1 MAVPCGPWPRAKQ
14 PRGFV
19 CRHLLGLGPAR
30 RPRGRDAG
38 RVALVPAEVQ
48 RAGEATDA
56 CTPVRLAR
64 VAQGGVRLAMTGPV
78 LWYGAVCG
86 ALAGAALP
94 HACARIVASLRPY
107 PDAEH
112 VVSAPRAR
120 LPPRGGWSPQ
130 HTRDAILS
138 GLGLAAASAGV
149 AWRVND
155 GLLLVAV
162 WLVVLYAGLLLA
174 VVDIM
179 TRRLPTPIVAAAALA
194 VGGLLAGHAFI
205 TGQTHI
211 LVTAALAA
219 GALGGVYLLLA
230 ITGGSGMGLGDVRL
244 AALLGASLGTLGWPA
259 VLWGGLLPYA
269 LAAPEA
275 LTRLTLRRQPDLAFG
290 PYLLAG
296 AFLSVALVGP

>member
-1 MAVPCGPWPRAKQ
+1 MI
-14 PRGFV
+14 
-19 CRHLLGLGPAR
+19 
-30 RPRGRDAG
+30 
-38 RVALVPAEVQ
+38 
-48 RAGEATDA
+48 
-56 CTPVRLAR
+56 
-64 VAQGGVRLAMTGPV
+64 GPV
-78 LWYGAVCG
+78 LWYGTLCG

-94 HACARIVASLRPY
+94 HACAQIVASLRPRV
-107 PDAEH
+107 DAEH
-112 VVSAPRAR
+112 VAPVPRAR
-120 LPPRGGWSPQ
+120 LPPPGGWSPQ

-149 AWRVND
+149 AWLLNEGPD

-174 VVDIM
+174 VVDVV

-205 TGQTHI
+205 TGQTRT

-219 GALGGVYLLLA
+219 GALGGGYLFLA
-230 ITGGSGMGLGDVRL
+230 IGGGSGMGMGDVRL

-275 LTRLTLRRQPDLAFG
+275 LTRLALRRQPDLAFG